1 MTVPSSDLQ
10 PAAFASYPPL
20 ARQFA
25 EEHVNTLRQL
35 PVIFAA
41 LLLREI
47 CEFDWMFPAEQTE
60 LRAQLGSLKD
70 GASALRAS
78 MADFAALPL
87 SPDLAREPWAA
98 QPERF
103 VEKLT
108 AYLWTVHAMDAFRA
122 AATMYGE
129 QLALE
134 RAHAVQAV
142 PRLCIVVVGR
152 DAPAGQR
159 ALFSKLRPHGT
170 CFTQFDS
177 KGCVRSALAALEIQA
192 RTNAAPYQHWYVD
205 GGPLEIESNEEDIT
219 TISYATLTP
228 LRKMILDKIHAS
240 RISGAVGPED
250 LRSQLFQMRPEQFQS
265 AQVPG
270 NVLLQ
275 HFELRLL
282 TEGSGTQIFSA
293 TFVQWAG
300 REILRRARPRTLL
313 LRYAPRQIERPMNE
327 LLVGS
332 APEQKLDPQGSLI
345 DGEMGAYYTW
355 LSLIRLPGS
364 DISTFIA
371 CHEGGIEAVA
381 IAPAMAKGAESTQVC
396 TLEQILRWVS

>member
-1 MTVPSSDLQ
+1 VPSSDLQ
-10 PAAFASYPPL
+10 PASFAAYPPL

-47 CEFDWMFPAEQTE
+47 CEFDWMFPAEQAE
-60 LRAQLGSLKD
+60 LREQLESLKN

-103 VEKLT
+103 AEKLT
-108 AYLWTVHAMDAFRA
+108 AYLWTVHAMDSFRT
-122 AATMYGE
+122 AATRYSE

-134 RAHAVQAV
+134 RAHADPAV
-142 PRLCIVVVGR
+142 PRVCIVVIGKE
-152 DAPAGQR
+152 APAGQR

-170 CFTQFDS
+170 YFTQFDS
-177 KGCVRSALAALEIQA
+177 KGCVRSALAALDLRA
-192 RTNAAPYQHWYVD
+192 RTNPAPYQYWYVD
-205 GGPLEIESNEEDIT
+205 GGALEIKNDEKDIT
-219 TISYATLTP
+219 TISYTALTP
-228 LRKMILDKIHAS
+228 LREMILDKIHAS
-240 RISGAVGPED
+240 RTSGAVGPED
-250 LRSQLFQMRPEQFQS
+250 MRSQLFQMRPEQFQA

-270 NVLLQ
+270 NDVLQ

-282 TEGSGTQIFSA
+282 TEGSGTQIFST

-327 LLVGS
+327 LLTSS
-332 APEQKLDPQGSLI
+332 APEQQFDPQGSLI

-355 LSLIRLPGS
+355 LNLMRLPGS
-364 DISTFIA
+364 ETSTFVA

-381 IAPAMAKGAESTQVC
+381 IAPAMAKGAESKQLC